1 MSIVLS
7 GRLLNILPK
16 QSGTG
21 KNGPWVKQDFVIETP
36 GEYPRKICIS
46 AWGDK
51 ADEITSYKEGDEV
64 KVNVNIESR
73 EFNDRWYTDVKA
85 WRIERESAAGGESYE
100 SGTFAPPPG
109 DVPPPSDDDLLPF

>member
-1 MSIVLS
+1 MSIVLN
-7 GRLLNILPK
+7 GRLLELLPK

-36 GEYPRKICIS
+36 GEYPRKICIT

-51 ADEITSYKEGDEV
+51 ADEVAGLSEGEEL
-64 KVNVNIESR
+64 KISVNIESR

-85 WRIERESAAGGESYE
+85 WRIEREPGTDRS
-100 SGTFAPPPG
+100 SGDPVGTAPPPG
-109 DVPPPSDDDLLPF
+109 DIPPPSDDDLLPF